1 MSLTRL
7 SRQKPPQFSL
17 RLTLLTRLLSS
28 SSTTTSSSFSKL
40 HQNYSF
46 KPPPSLSPTP
56 QNPNPKPKKK
66 EKPQYRPPSSL
77 DRTGQKT
84 IRSQLPFD
92 FRYSYTESSPTVRPI
107 GLREPKYSP
116 FGPGRLDREWTGVCA
131 PAVDPKARSVEG
143 AEDPKLEEKGRMMRE
158 KVQGHPLS
166 EAERKILVDKCL
178 RHKTKRQINLGME
191 FLDCILCLLNWVFA
205 SSSFFGLFVW
215 WIRCSSFVCLRFWEL
230 WSGIDDLG
238 ILIFDLINMDMG
250 FLHSVICILYVEL
263 AIFHW

>member
-28 SSTTTSSSFSKL
+28 SSTTSSSFSKL

-46 KPPPSLSPTP
+46 EPPPSLSPTP
-56 QNPNPKPKKK
+56 QNPNPKPNKK

-143 AEDPKLEEKGRMMRE
+143 AEDPKLEEKGRMMRD

-205 SSSFFGLFVW
+205 FSFFFFFFFFLFLVYLFGEFGAQVLF
-215 WIRCSSFVCLRFWEL
+215 CYKLFKV
-230 WSGIDDLG
+230 LG
-238 ILIFDLINMDMG
+238 T
-250 FLHSVICILYVEL
+250 VE
-263 AIFHW
+263 WY